1 MSSPYYKLALIGD
14 QRALKSLS
22 PRMHNH
28 VLKKHGLAGE
38 YGIMAVEAREVEQT
52 VRAIAQLDMRGANV
66 TVPHKLAVMGHLNG
80 LSELARRIGAVNTII
95 NDNGRLMGD
104 NTDAGGFIDALAGA
118 GFDPKGK
125 TALLVGAG
133 GASRALIVA
142 LVDAGADLYLCAR
155 RDDQALELAVELGG
169 KAVPWAEMEQAAGRA
184 DLLVNA
190 AAVSAPNEAPELAG
204 RVAGLALPRGGLVC
218 DINYGRTA
226 NFWRDLARARDC
238 AFIDGLPMLVHQARR
253 SFEIW
258 TGIDAP
264 AADFFEAL
272 DL

>member
-1 MSSPYYKLALIGD
+1 MSSQYYKLALIGD

-38 YGIMAVEAREVEQT
+38 YGIMAVEMREVEQT
-52 VRAIAQLDMRGANV
+52 VRAIADLGMRGANV
-66 TVPHKLAVMGHLNG
+66 TVPHKLTVMGHLNG
-80 LSELARRIGAVNTII
+80 LSNLARRIGAVNTII
-95 NDNGRLMGD
+95 NEDGRLVGD
-104 NTDAGGFIDALAGA
+104 NTDAGGFLDALAGA
-118 GFDPKGK
+118 GFDAKGS
-125 TALLVGAG
+125 TALLTGAG

-142 LVDAGADLYLCAR
+142 LVEAGADLHVCAR
-155 RDDQALELAVELGG
+155 RDAQAAALVSELGG
-169 KAVPWAEMEQAAGRA
+169 QAIAWDDMEKYAVKA

-190 AAVSAPNEAPELAG
+190 AAVSSPAEAPELAG
-204 RVAGLALPRGGLVC
+204 RVAGLALPSGGLVC
-218 DINYGRTA
+218 DINYGRVD
-226 NFWRDLARARDC
+226 NFWRDLAGARGC

-258 TGIDAP
+258 TGVDAP

-272 DL
+272 EQ